1 MTNVRVKPINE
12 LEVKSEVSVN
22 DKILILDS
30 VSEEARLASKDELKG
45 DKGDKWDTWSTW
57 PQGVPWT
64 PWTPWKDWEDWE
76 DGKDWNWIT
85 SVTSTKVWKTT
96 TVTMNFDEWD
106 PFSFEVQDWEDGG
119 GGGWSWDVVW
129 PASSTDWH
137 LAVFDWATW
146 KIIKDWWA
154 MPTIPTKVSDLTND
168 SGYITSS
175 YHDATKQDL
184 LTAWTNIQIQNN
196 VISATWWSDI
206 VYATQAEYNA
216 LLPWAASDWK
226 HYFIYSI
233 SGGWDM
239 NNRALAQ
246 TSSWLS
252 GNWYGWVF
260 FNSDGTKIYFTTF
273 FNKIYESS
281 LSTPYDLSLISQSKY
296 LDTTSDNIYPE
307 DIHLSTDGT
316 KLYTIDWYNWT
327 IYEYGLSTAWDVS
340 TATLTW
346 NSVWPFTAFIR
357 WLYITPD
364 GKEIF
369 ITQHN
374 STTYY
379 HITMSTAWDLST
391 AWTSVTWTSSIW
403 WLSIWIWNWGSF
415 IAGQWSENTSNLDY
429 GTLSTP
435 YNLSTATDTWTKN
448 IWVTR
453 AGWIWFNNSWT
464 MCVMIW
470 WWSGTNYITKYTL

>member
-154 MPTIPTKVSDLTND
+154 MPTIPTKVSDLSND
-168 SGYITSS
+168 AGYLTSS
-175 YHDATKQDL
+175 TWVSSFNWNTWAVTYTAPVSSVNNQTWAVTVSEFSASAWGTKVFDYP
-184 LTAWTNIQIQNN
+184 TTS
-196 VISATWWSDI
+196 VEDI
-206 VYATQAEYNA
+206 VTWCNGWWTAI
-216 LLPWAASDWK
+216 LMKSDW
-226 HYFIYSI
+226 
-233 SGGWDM
+233 
-239 NNRALAQ
+239 
-246 TSSWLS
+246 
-252 GNWYGWVF
+252 
-260 FNSDGTKIYFTTF
+260 
-273 FNKIYESS
+273 
-281 LSTPYDLSLISQSKY
+281 PYVVSK
-296 LDTTSDNIYPE
+296 
-307 DIHLSTDGT
+307 
-316 KLYTIDWYNWT
+316 
-327 IYEYGLSTAWDVS
+327 V
-340 TATLTW
+340 
-346 NSVWPFTAFIR
+346 
-357 WLYITPD
+357 
-364 GKEIF
+364 
-369 ITQHN
+369 
-374 STTYY
+374 
-379 HITMSTAWDLST
+379 
-391 AWTSVTWTSSIW
+391 
-403 WLSIWIWNWGSF
+403 
-415 IAGQWSENTSNLDY
+415 
-429 GTLSTP
+429 
-435 YNLSTATDTWTKN
+435 
-448 IWVTR
+448 
-453 AGWIWFNNSWT
+453 
-464 MCVMIW
+464 
-470 WWSGTNYITKYTL
+470 GTNYITSVRDNSWDWWTFGTWSVKVDMLTYNNTYALTSSNNVATYNHFQPWGTATTGYVVTKTANGYEWSAPSGWDVMVSSQTGNILTSWMKIWAGTETNYWNLGTYDSNCLYLVIE